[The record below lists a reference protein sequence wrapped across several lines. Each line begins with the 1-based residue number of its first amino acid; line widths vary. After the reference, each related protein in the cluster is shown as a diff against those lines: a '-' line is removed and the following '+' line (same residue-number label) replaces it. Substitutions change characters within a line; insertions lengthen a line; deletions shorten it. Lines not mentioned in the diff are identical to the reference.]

1 MPLAC
6 CRGDRAIGLD
16 KNERSCFS
24 SVVTKGVETRDA
36 ILSRAT
42 ELASQVGLAGLTIGA
57 LADDLDL
64 SKSGLFA
71 HFGSKETL
79 QIAVLEHAANGFVE
93 AVVRPALREPRG
105 EPRMRALFERWL
117 AWDRD
122 GVLPGGCVFVAA
134 ASELDDRPGAVR
146 DRLVSLQAEWLGLL
160 ATSFRKG
167 IEAGRFRADA
177 DPEQFAQDLHGVML
191 AFHHAARLMG
201 DPKAEPRARR
211 AFEALIAAARRQQ
224 PVTT

>member
-1 MPLAC
+1 MSK
-6 CRGDRAIGLD
+6 RLD
-16 KNERSCFS
+16 
-24 SVVTKGVETRDA
+24 TRDA
-36 ILSRAT
+36 ILVRAT
-42 ELASQVGLAGLTIGA
+42 ELASQVGLAGLSIGA
-57 LADDLDL
+57 LAEDLDL

-71 HFGSKETL
+71 HFGSKESL
-79 QIAVLEHAANGFVE
+79 QIAVLEHAATDFVS

-122 GVLPGGCVFVAA
+122 GLLPGGCVFVAA
-134 ASELDDRPGAVR
+134 ASELDDRPGPVR

-160 ATSFRKG
+160 AESFRKG
-167 IEAGRFRADA
+167 SEAGRFREDA

-211 AFEALIAAARRQQ
+211 AFEALLAAARLEDS
-224 PVTT
+224 VTA